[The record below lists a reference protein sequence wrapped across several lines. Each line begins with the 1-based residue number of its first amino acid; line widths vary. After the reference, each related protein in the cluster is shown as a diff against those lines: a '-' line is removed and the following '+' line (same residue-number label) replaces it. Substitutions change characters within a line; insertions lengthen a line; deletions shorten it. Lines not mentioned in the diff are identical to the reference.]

1 MAKKKE
7 KKAKVTKTKICPA
20 CHAEIP
26 AKAKLCPFCA
36 EKQKVKSKLPLII
49 ALAVVVL
56 LVGAFV
62 SMAIFEFPIALPF
75 DVPFLSGSKPET
87 LVGETMELTKEQE
100 KEVLAGLEEC
110 GFAEIKEVD
119 LIKFGAKSST
129 YAVQDIWTA
138 QFMEKEDAAV
148 VEIANGDLRGRQGV
162 GPHYGLLSD
171 PGSAGRLP
179 VGHPGRGEEGAGRAG
194 DGGVPLPQRVDL

>member
-148 VEIANGDLRGRQGV
+148 VEIANG
-162 GPHYGLLSD
+162 
-171 PGSAGRLP
+171 
-179 VGHPGRGEEGAGRAG
+179 EEGEKTL
-194 DGGVPLPQRVDL
+194 DTVTLPSA